1 MPFNITLIL
10 AIFAAVGA
18 STLAATHVRAMAA
31 ELDAGARER
40 IARALAK
47 VELLWRA
54 LEWGGVLVLI
64 LSLFTHVF
72 TKKFSDRY
80 VIAACGAALMCA
92 VNAAAAWH
100 ARSIYA
106 REAPGSAAATSA
118 RRAAWGVTCA
128 ELSVIAVLGF
138 LLSQHVDLGKM
149 FRSHD
154 TQNVARDADSPSDS
168 DENKGLWLD
177 ESLALQ
183 ELNWLKKD
191 ELEQLVQNSSVKSK
205 TVAGKK
211 LYNADDVER
220 LKKQQKQNA
229 NLPD

>member
-1 MPFNITLIL
+1 MPFNITLVL
-10 AIFAAVGA
+10 AIFAAVGV
-18 STLAATHVRAMAA
+18 STLAAAYVRATAA
-31 ELDAGARER
+31 QLDAAARER
-40 IARALAK
+40 IVRALAK

-54 LEWGGVLVLI
+54 LEWGGVLAIL

-92 VNAAAAWH
+92 ANVVAAWY
-100 ARSIYA
+100 ARSVYT
-106 REAPGSAAATSA
+106 REAPGSGAATSA
-118 RRAAWGVTCA
+118 RRAAWGVTFA
-128 ELSVIAVLGF
+128 ELSVIAVLVF
-138 LLSQHVDLGKM
+138 LLSQHVDLRKI
-149 FRSHD
+149 FRSQD
-154 TQNVARDADSPSDS
+154 TQNVAHDADSAGDS

-183 ELNWLKKD
+183 ELNWLKKE
-191 ELEQLVQNSSVKSK
+191 ELELLAQSGGLKTK

-220 LKKQQKQNA
+220 LKKRQKQNA